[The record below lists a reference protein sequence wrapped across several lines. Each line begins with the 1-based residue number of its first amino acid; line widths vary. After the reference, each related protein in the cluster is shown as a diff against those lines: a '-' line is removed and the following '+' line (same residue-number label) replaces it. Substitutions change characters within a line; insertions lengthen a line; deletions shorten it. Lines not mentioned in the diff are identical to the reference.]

1 MDFPII
7 TIGRELGS
15 GGLAIAKKLSESLG
29 FRLYDKELLTE
40 AARDSGLDVDVFKE
54 RDEKQTF
61 CFMQKA
67 MSLIFASNTNNYL
80 CNENIFKIQSET
92 IAKLAQKESCIFV
105 GRCADYILRENS
117 KLFSVFFW
125 AEVEDRVKNVA
136 EKLNISEQEALKI
149 IEKTDKSRSAYYNFY
164 TNKTWGKATSYDLC
178 INTSPLGIDKTA
190 DLVLKIFKSWEF

>member
-1 MDFPII
+1 MEYTII

-15 GGLAIAKKLSESLG
+15 GGLAIAKKLSENLG
-29 FRLYDKELLTE
+29 FKLYDKELLTE

-67 MSLIFASNTNNYL
+67 MSLIFASNTNYL

-92 IAKLAQKESCIFV
+92 IMKLAQKESCIFV

-125 AEVEDRVKNVA
+125 AEVEDRAKNIM
-136 EKLNISEQEALKI
+136 EKLNISEQEALKL
-149 IEKTDKSRSAYYNFY
+149 IEKTDENRSAYYNFY

-178 INTSPLGIDKTA
+178 INTSTLGVEKTA
-190 DLVLKIFKSWEF
+190 DVVLKIFKNWGF